1 MFHRIRPSYGMVRI
15 KERTGQH
22 GSIVNKARKVD
33 IKIKSLHLGNNPAKL
48 PGMRLLEL
56 KDLNQAVLQK
66 G

>member
-1 MFHRIRPSYGMVRI
+1 MVRI